1 MVSLPGVG
9 LYTGDQP
16 PLDANLSATAT
27 VPDATASMGQH
38 CDDVI
43 AGVPDHSV
51 PGRLPVHSPS
61 HHVVRAEGTSAS
73 SLESAAD
80 SVVIEGHPGSSS
92 SGLSLQLNLGLAS
105 EPPTRHGSERS
116 GALSPFTPLWQ
127 AAPCRLC
134 IAQESQR

>member
-1 MVSLPGVG
+1 M
-9 LYTGDQP
+9 
-16 PLDANLSATAT
+16 
-27 VPDATASMGQH
+27 
-38 CDDVI
+38 
-43 AGVPDHSV
+43 
-51 PGRLPVHSPS
+51 HSPS

-116 GALSPFTPLWQ
+116 GALSPFTPPL
-127 AAPCRLC
+127 AGCSLPTLYCTGISTIRT
-134 IAQESQR
+134 RRRT